1 MTDAA
6 SFQPH
11 DVDLWFDPHCPWAW
25 MTSRWLTEVAA
36 ARDLNLHLHLMP
48 LVIVNEGKDVPADY
62 RAGLDKQWG
71 VVRVFQAAKNRLT
84 DEEFAALYTA
94 VGTKFHP
101 EERPKGDLTV
111 VAEALA
117 ELGLPADLV
126 DSAEDTSLDEA
137 FRATTQAAQD
147 LVGDDVGVP
156 VIKYGEGAFFGPVVT
171 PAPTGED
178 ALRLWDGFALVV
190 SVPGMYELKRS
201 RTSGPI
207 FA

>member
-1 MTDAA
+1 MTDSA

-11 DVDLWFDPHCPWAW
+11 DVDLFFDPHCPWAW
-25 MTSRWLTEVAA
+25 MTSRWLTEVAE
-36 ARDLNLHLHLMP
+36 ARGLNLHLHLMP

-62 RAGLDKQWG
+62 RAGLDRQWG
-71 VVRVFQAAKNRLT
+71 VVRVFQAAKERLT
-84 DEEFAALYTA
+84 AEQFAALYTA

-101 EERPKGDLTV
+101 EDRKSEELAV
-111 VAEALA
+111 VTEALA
-117 ELGLPADLV
+117 ELDLPADLV
-126 DSAEDTSLDEA
+126 EAAEDSSLDEA
-137 FRATTQAAQD
+137 FRATTATAQK

-156 VIKYGEGAFFGPVVT
+156 VIKYGDGAFFGPVVT

-190 SVPGMYELKRS
+190 SVPGLYELKRT

-207 FA
+207 LA